1 MTEYEPGPGVA
12 AAGLSRRHFLHGSA
26 LAAGG
31 LAAASALAA
40 CGSSGPPGPR
50 AGASLKA
57 ASAKPVYGGKLR
69 VGTAFGG
76 PTDSLDPGAANQG
89 ADYYRSNALFDALC
103 YLDVNYKVQLQ
114 LAESMEPNA
123 KGTAWTVRLRPGVK
137 WHDGKPLTAD
147 DVIYTLKRDQ
157 KLQLVGTYAT
167 NVIDFAGLKK
177 LDARTLRIPLTVA
190 RADYPLDLCAPLNIV
205 PDGTTDF
212 RHPIGTGPFRYVSF
226 APGRTSL
233 FARNPDYW
241 VSGRPYVDSLEIT
254 TIADPTS
261 RVNALLAGQ
270 VDAIDQM
277 AFASGRQYQETTAFQ
292 LIQTKSGNILPLTM
306 ACDIAPFNDVRVR
319 QAMRLIAD
327 RPALVEAAQLG
338 FGQVG
343 NDIEGKGQPG
353 YPASAAQRVQD
364 LDQARSLLKAAGH
377 DKLTVTLN
385 TSALQPG
392 MLESS
397 TAYAQQAK
405 AAGVNVIINNIS
417 PANYYGP
424 QYLKYP
430 FGVSGW
436 ADLPVEQFMASA
448 LVPGAPYNE
457 THWRNPAFNALY
469 NQARG
474 TFDAATRDHLL
485 VQAQDMLYNDGGY
498 LIWGLTPN
506 LDGYGKNVHLPP
518 SAYLFEMGGA
528 NVFQD
533 FWLE

>member
-1 MTEYEPGPGVA
+1 MTGMELRRGLAGQ
-12 AAGLSRRHFLHGSA
+12 GLSRRHFLHGSA

-31 LAAASALAA
+31 LAAGVLTGCGDSGSGGAVSSRKTAA
-40 CGSSGPPGPR
+40 
-50 AGASLKA
+50 A
-57 ASAKPVYGGKLR
+57 AAKPAYGGKLR
-69 VGTAFGG
+69 IGTAFGG

-89 ADYYRSNALFDALC
+89 ADYYRTDALFDALC
-103 YLDVNYKVQLQ
+103 YLDTSYQVQLQ

-123 KGTAWTVRLRPGVK
+123 KGTLWTVRLRSGVQ

-167 NVIDFAGLKK
+167 DVIDFTGLKK
-177 LDARTLRIPLTVA
+177 LDAQTLQIPLTVA

-205 PDGTTDF
+205 QDGTTDF
-212 RHPIGTGPFRYVSF
+212 RHPIGTGPFTYVSF
-226 APGRTSL
+226 SPGRSSL
-233 FARNPDYW
+233 FAKNPDYW
-241 VSGRPYVDSLEIT
+241 VPGRPYVDFLEIT

-261 RVNALLAGQ
+261 RVNALLAGE

-277 AFASGRQYQETTAFQ
+277 SFAAGRQYKETTAFQ
-292 LIQTKSGNILPLTM
+292 LIETRSGNILPLTM
-306 ACDIAPFNDVRVR
+306 ACDIAPFDDPRVR
-319 QAMRLIAD
+319 RAMRLIAN

-338 FGQVG
+338 FGQIG

-353 YPASAAQRVQD
+353 YPAAVAQRAQD
-364 LDQARSLLKAAGH
+364 LDQARSLLKSAGH
-377 DKLTVTLN
+377 EKLTVTLN

-405 AAGVNVIINNIS
+405 AAGVNVLINNIS
-417 PANYYGP
+417 PADYYGP

-436 ADLPVEQFMASA
+436 ADLPIEQFMASA

-457 THWRNPAFNALY
+457 THWHNPAFNALY

-474 TFDAATRDHLL
+474 TSDAATRDQLL
-485 VQAQDMLYNDGGY
+485 VEAQEMLYDDGGY

-506 LDGYGKNVHLPP
+506 LDGYARHVHLPA

-533 FWLE
+533 FWLD

>member
-1 MTEYEPGPGVA
+1 MTDNEPGRGL
-12 AAGLSRRHFLHGSA
+12 AGAGWSRRQFLHGSA
-26 LAAGG
+26 LGAGG
-31 LAAASALAA
+31 LAAAAALAA
-40 CGSSGPPGPR
+40 CGGSAAPQPAAAR
-50 AGASLKA
+50 KA
-57 ASAKPVYGGKLR
+57 ASAKPAYGGKLR
-69 VGTAFGG
+69 IGTAFGG

-103 YLDVNYKVQLQ
+103 YLDTNYRVQLQ

-123 KGTAWTVRLRPGVK
+123 KGTAWTVRLRSGVK

-147 DVIYTLKRDQ
+147 DVIYTLKRDE

-167 NVIDFAGLKK
+167 DVIDFAGLRK
-177 LDARTLRIPLTVA
+177 LDSRTLVIPLTVP

-212 RHPIGTGPFRYVSF
+212 HHPIGTGPFKYVSF
-226 APGRTSL
+226 TPGQSSL
-233 FARNPDYW
+233 FAKNPDYW
-241 VSGRPYVDSLEIT
+241 VSGRPYVDFLEVT

-277 AFASGRQYQETTAFQ
+277 AFAAGRQYKDTTAFQ

-353 YPASAAQRVQD
+353 YPASVPQRAQD
-364 LDQARSLLKAAGH
+364 LDRARSLLKAAGH

-385 TSALQPG
+385 TSPLQPG

-474 TFDAATRDHLL
+474 TFDAGKRDQLL
-485 VQAQDMLYNDGGY
+485 VEAQEMLYNDGGY

-506 LDGYGKNVHLPP
+506 LDGYGKNVHLPA

>member
-1 MTEYEPGPGVA
+1 MTGIDLRRALAQP
-12 AAGLSRRHFLHGSA
+12 GLSRRHFLHGTA

-31 LAAASALAA
+31 LAAGVLAGCGDSDPGGSASA
-40 CGSSGPPGPR
+40 PKT
-50 AGASLKA
+50 AGAA
-57 ASAKPVYGGKLR
+57 ARPAYGGKLR
-69 VGTAFGG
+69 IGTAFGG

-89 ADYYRSNALFDALC
+89 ADYYRTDALFDALC
-103 YLDVNYKVQLQ
+103 YLDTNYKVQLQ
-114 LAESMEPNA
+114 LAQSLEPNA
-123 KGTAWTVRLRPGVK
+123 KGTLWTVRLRSGVK

-167 NVIDFAGLKK
+167 DVIDFSGLKK
-177 LDARTLRIPLTVA
+177 LDALTLQIPLTVA

-205 PDGTTDF
+205 PDGATDF
-212 RHPIGTGPFRYVSF
+212 RHPIGTGPFKYVSF
-226 APGRTSL
+226 SPGRSSL
-233 FARNPDYW
+233 FAKNPDYW
-241 VSGRPYVDSLEIT
+241 VPGRPYVDFLEIT

-261 RVNALLAGQ
+261 RVNALLAGE

-277 AFASGRQYQETTAFQ
+277 SFAAGRQYKETTAFQ
-292 LIQTKSGNILPLTM
+292 LIETRSGNILPLTM
-306 ACDIAPFNDVRVR
+306 ACDIAPFDDPRVR
-319 QAMRLIAD
+319 RAMRLIAN

-353 YPASAAQRVQD
+353 YPTAVAQRVQD
-364 LDQARSLLKAAGH
+364 LGEARSLLKAAGH
-377 DKLTVTLN
+377 EKLTVTLN

-417 PANYYGP
+417 PADYYGP

-436 ADLPVEQFMASA
+436 ADLPIEQFMASA

-457 THWRNPAFNALY
+457 THWHNPAFNALY

-474 TFDAATRDHLL
+474 TFDAAARDQLL
-485 VQAQDMLYNDGGY
+485 VQAQEMLYNEGGY

-506 LDGYGKNVHLPP
+506 LDGYAKHVHLPA

-533 FWLE
+533 FWLD

>member
-1 MTEYEPGPGVA
+1 MTGIDLRRALAQP
-12 AAGLSRRHFLHGSA
+12 GLSRRHFLHGTA

-31 LAAASALAA
+31 LAAGVLAGCGDSDPGGSASA
-40 CGSSGPPGPR
+40 PKT
-50 AGASLKA
+50 AGAVA
-57 ASAKPVYGGKLR
+57 RPAYGGKLR
-69 VGTAFGG
+69 IGTAFGG

-89 ADYYRSNALFDALC
+89 ADYYRTDALFDALC
-103 YLDVNYKVQLQ
+103 YLDTNYKVQLQ
-114 LAESMEPNA
+114 LAQSLEPNA
-123 KGTAWTVRLRPGVK
+123 KGTLWTVRLRSGVK

-167 NVIDFAGLKK
+167 DVIDFSGLKK
-177 LDARTLRIPLTVA
+177 LDALTLQIPLTVA

-205 PDGTTDF
+205 PDGATDF
-212 RHPIGTGPFRYVSF
+212 RHPIGTGPFKYVSF
-226 APGRTSL
+226 SPGRSSL
-233 FARNPDYW
+233 FAKNPDYW
-241 VSGRPYVDSLEIT
+241 VPGRPYVDFLEIT

-261 RVNALLAGQ
+261 RVNALLAGE

-277 AFASGRQYQETTAFQ
+277 SFAAGRQYKETTAFQ
-292 LIQTKSGNILPLTM
+292 LIETRSGNILPLTM
-306 ACDIAPFNDVRVR
+306 ACDIAPFDDPRVR
-319 QAMRLIAD
+319 RAMRLIAN

-353 YPASAAQRVQD
+353 YPTAVAQRVQD
-364 LDQARSLLKAAGH
+364 LDEARSLLKAAGH
-377 DKLTVTLN
+377 EKLTVTLN

-417 PANYYGP
+417 PADYYGP

-436 ADLPVEQFMASA
+436 ADLPIEQFMASA

-457 THWRNPAFNALY
+457 THWHNPAFNALY

-474 TFDAATRDHLL
+474 TFDAAARDQLL
-485 VQAQDMLYNDGGY
+485 IQAQEMLYNEGGY

-506 LDGYGKNVHLPP
+506 LDGYAKHVHLPA

-533 FWLE
+533 FWLD

>member
-1 MTEYEPGPGVA
+1 MTGIDLRRALTEP
-12 AAGLSRRHFLHGSA
+12 GLSRRHFLHGTA

-31 LAAASALAA
+31 LAAGVLAGCGDSAPGGSASA
-40 CGSSGPPGPR
+40 PKP
-50 AGASLKA
+50 AGAA
-57 ASAKPVYGGKLR
+57 ARPAYGGKLR
-69 VGTAFGG
+69 IGTAFGG

-89 ADYYRSNALFDALC
+89 ADYYRTDALFDALC
-103 YLDVNYKVQLQ
+103 YLDTNYKVQLQ
-114 LAESMEPNA
+114 LAQSLEPNA
-123 KGTAWTVRLRPGVK
+123 KGTLWTVRLRSGVK

-167 NVIDFAGLKK
+167 DVIDFSGLKK
-177 LDARTLRIPLTVA
+177 LDALTLQIPLTVA

-205 PDGTTDF
+205 PDGATDF
-212 RHPIGTGPFRYVSF
+212 RHPIGTGPFKYVSF
-226 APGRTSL
+226 SPGRSSL
-233 FARNPDYW
+233 FAKNPDYW
-241 VSGRPYVDSLEIT
+241 VPGRPYVDFLEIT

-261 RVNALLAGQ
+261 RVNALLAGE

-277 AFASGRQYQETTAFQ
+277 SFAAGRQYKETTAFQ
-292 LIQTKSGNILPLTM
+292 LIETRSGNILPLTM
-306 ACDIAPFNDVRVR
+306 ACDIAPFDDPRVR
-319 QAMRLIAD
+319 RAMRLIAN

-353 YPASAAQRVQD
+353 YPTAVAQRVQD
-364 LDQARSLLKAAGH
+364 LGEARSLLKAAGH
-377 DKLTVTLN
+377 EKLTVTLN

-417 PANYYGP
+417 PADYYGP

-436 ADLPVEQFMASA
+436 ADLPIEQFMASA

-457 THWRNPAFNALY
+457 THWHNPAFNALY

-474 TFDAATRDHLL
+474 TFDAAARDQLL
-485 VQAQDMLYNDGGY
+485 IQAQEMLYNEGGY

-506 LDGYGKNVHLPP
+506 LDGYAKHVHLPA

-533 FWLE
+533 FWLD

>member
-1 MTEYEPGPGVA
+1 MTGIDLRRALAQP
-12 AAGLSRRHFLHGSA
+12 GLSRRHFLHGTA

-31 LAAASALAA
+31 LAAGVLAGCGDSDPGGSASA
-40 CGSSGPPGPR
+40 PKT
-50 AGASLKA
+50 AGAA
-57 ASAKPVYGGKLR
+57 ARPAYGGKLR
-69 VGTAFGG
+69 IGTAFGG

-89 ADYYRSNALFDALC
+89 ADYYRTDALFDALC
-103 YLDVNYKVQLQ
+103 YLDTNYKVQLQ
-114 LAESMEPNA
+114 LAQSLEPNA
-123 KGTAWTVRLRPGVK
+123 KGTLWTVRLRSGVK

-167 NVIDFAGLKK
+167 DVIDFSGLKK
-177 LDARTLRIPLTVA
+177 LDALTLQIPLTVA

-205 PDGTTDF
+205 PDGATDF
-212 RHPIGTGPFRYVSF
+212 RHPIGTGPFKYVSF
-226 APGRTSL
+226 SPGRSSL
-233 FARNPDYW
+233 FAKNPDYW
-241 VSGRPYVDSLEIT
+241 VPGRPYVDFLEIT

-261 RVNALLAGQ
+261 RVNALLAGE

-277 AFASGRQYQETTAFQ
+277 SFAAGRQYKETTAFQ
-292 LIQTKSGNILPLTM
+292 LIETRSGNILPLTM
-306 ACDIAPFNDVRVR
+306 ACDIAPFDDPRVR
-319 QAMRLIAD
+319 RAMRLIAN

-353 YPASAAQRVQD
+353 YPTAVAQRVQD
-364 LDQARSLLKAAGH
+364 LDEARSLLKAAGH
-377 DKLTVTLN
+377 EKLTVTLN

-417 PANYYGP
+417 PADYYGP

-436 ADLPVEQFMASA
+436 ADLPIEQFMASA

-457 THWRNPAFNALY
+457 THWHNPAFNALY

-474 TFDAATRDHLL
+474 TFDAAARDQLL
-485 VQAQDMLYNDGGY
+485 IQAQEMLYNEGGY

-506 LDGYGKNVHLPP
+506 LDGYAKHVHLPA

-533 FWLE
+533 FWLD